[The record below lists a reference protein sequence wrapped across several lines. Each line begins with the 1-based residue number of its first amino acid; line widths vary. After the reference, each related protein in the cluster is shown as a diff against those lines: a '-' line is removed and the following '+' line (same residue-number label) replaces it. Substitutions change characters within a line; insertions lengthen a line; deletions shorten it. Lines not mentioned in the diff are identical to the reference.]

1 MIKAVIF
8 DHDGVIA
15 DTEPIHL
22 RADNIVLSRF
32 GYGTSASENESLVGL
47 STRKSWEIFREMFK
61 IPEAVDYLVQE
72 KTSAA
77 AEIIGKEGIKP
88 NEGLL
93 QLLEKLKSNGCKL
106 AIASGQYRKVI
117 NAVLAR
123 LKIADYFSV
132 IVSGEET
139 AKGKPDP
146 EVFLTAAKRLN
157 TDPEECAV
165 IEDSESGVVAA
176 KAAGMLCIAL
186 RTPSTASHNV
196 TAADKIVS
204 SLSEIT
210 VENFQK

>member
-32 GYGTSASENESLVGL
+32 GYGTSASENESLVGV
-47 STRKSWEIFREMFK
+47 STRKSWEIFRDMFK
-61 IPEAVDYLVQE
+61 IQEAVDYLVQE
-72 KTSAA
+72 KTRVAV
-77 AEIIGKEGIKP
+77 EIIGKEGIKP

-93 QLLEKLKSNGCKL
+93 QLLEKLKSNGYKV

-117 NAVLAR
+117 DAVLTK
-123 LKIADYFSV
+123 LKIAGYFSV

-146 EVFLTAAKRLN
+146 EVFITAAKRLN
-157 TDPEECAV
+157 TNPEECAV
-165 IEDSESGVVAA
+165 IEDSESGVLAA

-196 TAADKIVS
+196 KAADKIIG
-204 SLSEIT
+204 SLKELSLED
-210 VENFQK
+210 FK